1 MGGFAGLWRHG
12 LVRLRM
18 PSAEAALADGLGS
31 EHLVLMMPPG
41 VAAVMVRT
49 ARECT
54 AGQIRGGAD
63 KRACLTG
70 PGSC

>member
-1 MGGFAGLWRHG
+1 M
-12 LVRLRM
+12 
-18 PSAEAALADGLGS
+18 GLGS
-31 EHLVLMMPPG
+31 EHLVLMMPLG
-41 VAAVMVRT
+41 GAAVPVRVGR
-49 ARECT
+49 ACT